1 MVESAVSAGATVIA
15 LVWLAGLVAGTAHA
29 EPFTFAGFNRNM
41 DIAVLID
48 RYPRSSREFTPG
60 TEAPGRGAEDNPRE
74 WARELLRAQ
83 RTGRYALRLTPEESP
98 DHVYYVQA
106 DMREGSLERL
116 WLLLERPL
124 VRADRRHPTR
134 SNEARYPVC
143 NDVLKPLTMRYG
155 KPDALAP
162 RWEEALESFDYVWT
176 QAPEAMK
183 LECGRYDGRKTEFA
197 IGVTFEQTPPR

>member
-1 MVESAVSAGATVIA
+1 MVESTVRAGATVIA
-15 LVWLAGLVAGTAHA
+15 LVWLACLVAETAHA
-29 EPFTFAGFNRNM
+29 EPLAFAGFNRDM
-41 DIAVLID
+41 DIAVLIE
-48 RYPRSSREFTPG
+48 RYPRSSREFTPDADAH
-60 TEAPGRGAEDNPRE
+60 EPGARDDPRE
-74 WARELLRAQ
+74 WTRELLRV
-83 RTGRYALRLTPEESP
+83 RRPGRYALRLTPEESP

-106 DMREGSLERL
+106 DMREGTMARL

-134 SNEARYPVC
+134 SHEARYPAC
-143 NDVLKPLTMRYG
+143 NDVLKSLTARYG

-176 QAPEAMK
+176 QVPEVMK